1 MKQLEHIRLVQFY
14 LMEREDIAIDWVT
27 GLFGPNGSGKSS
39 VLDAVQI
46 ALVGGNANYAAL
58 NAQADD
64 QSGPRGARTI
74 RQYCLGQYGVEEGNI
89 VRDSAVTYITLVW
102 RDTETREPLS
112 MGVCIA
118 AQANRDGHEVLGR
131 YLLPGIELAMSDHLE
146 TIDGEER
153 PREWAAF
160 RHQLQ
165 ERARVS
171 GQDSL
176 FADSDRFM
184 NAYLFALRGSGGKPA
199 ADAFRRAFRFAMRMR
214 FDKSVDEIVRYQVLE
229 SRPIEIQK
237 FKEVMESFRKLAE
250 LVAQVE
256 QKIAGAEVVDKEFA
270 RAAAEARRAASWS
283 ALAADVKVEAANAG
297 HDAAMLAAESATE
310 LLAGITSDIATTASD
325 LEHAQNETQRVK
337 QLRERHAAHAQHGLA
352 QSQIAEKTG
361 LATRSEQELTR
372 ELGYLT
378 RVMRDAADSK
388 LVPQA
393 TLELR
398 AAAEPV
404 AQWNAAA
411 RPEDRTRDGLRALLK
426 PALSIVAQALN
437 ELFHTRTDLSRRTD
451 VAKQD
456 VASLE
461 ENLRRIAEGRA
472 PLTENVQRLMSALRD
487 QGLSPTPLCDVVR
500 ITDGEWQ
507 PAIEAYLG
515 PHLQALLV
523 PGEQEKRAFVIYRGL
538 PGVYGAKIVIESHHR
553 ESRPTTVGSV
563 AELIEGTVPA
573 AVAYLRAQLGD
584 TRRADG
590 EEALDSRRALTR
602 DGMLVR
608 GGAMERLKLV
618 QPQDFR
624 LGARGSREQRDTLKR
639 RLGERQRDLVALH
652 AEAERAR
659 MLFERLQI
667 VATQE
672 TVLQRF
678 LASFDALQAA
688 NADVHTLRQAL
699 SAAADEEYV
708 RLGEQEREC
717 NDRVSA
723 LTRRGTELAE
733 AKGVATE
740 ALRQRTLAVTA
751 AATAAAAAQ
760 DGSRQARSHAEFDAD
775 VASKQW
781 DILLQRTNGETDTM
795 QEACDQQVRSAQRAC
810 TTAIQ
815 NGTARLGEFV
825 SQYREHLPP
834 EAQPGQDPEA
844 WRKAAVWVTELLVRL
859 RNTDLQNYKR
869 EMQEAYETS
878 RTTFRNDVA
887 LKLYESLERL
897 DDHMAALNEVL
908 RTCPVFSNGERY
920 AFHRKTRPQYQA
932 LLRFIKDVGTHGLGG
947 DLLGDQQQLPEEFRA
962 LLEDT
967 TVAGAAGTKTP
978 LDDYREFFEFDI
990 EILREDPMTRIPK
1003 HLTLLSKRLG
1013 PSSGGEH
1020 RAPVYVIAG
1029 AALASAYRM
1038 AKGATGGIRLIVLDE
1053 AFDKMDSTNI
1063 IATMR
1068 YLDDLGLQVLL
1079 AGPGANMPILDPF
1092 LHRYYEIARDA
1103 QLQAMQFSGHT
1114 VTEAARALL
1123 RSDLFEFAPE
1133 LLHDELTAMARPT
1146 PAGVARASA

>member
-46 ALVGGNANYAAL
+46 ALVGGNGNYATL

-146 TIDGEER
+146 TVDGEER

-229 SRPIEIQK
+229 SRPIDIQK

-270 RAAAEARRAASWS
+270 RAAAEARRAATWS

-297 HDAAMLAAESATE
+297 HDAATLAAESATE
-310 LLAGITSDIATTASD
+310 LLAGIASDIATTTSD

-398 AAAEPV
+398 TATEPV

-461 ENLRRIAEGRA
+461 ENLRRVAEGRA

-487 QGLSPTPLCDVVR
+487 QGLSPTPVCDVVR
-500 ITDGEWQ
+500 ITDGRV
-507 PAIEAYLG
+507 AA
-515 PHLQALLV
+515 
-523 PGEQEKRAFVIYRGL
+523 RDRGL
-538 PGVYGAKIVIESHHR
+538 S
-553 ESRPTTVGSV
+553 
-563 AELIEGTVPA
+563 
-573 AVAYLRAQLGD
+573 
-584 TRRADG
+584 
-590 EEALDSRRALTR
+590 
-602 DGMLVR
+602 
-608 GGAMERLKLV
+608 
-618 QPQDFR
+618 
-624 LGARGSREQRDTLKR
+624 
-639 RLGERQRDLVALH
+639 
-652 AEAERAR
+652 
-659 MLFERLQI
+659 
-667 VATQE
+667 
-672 TVLQRF
+672 
-678 LASFDALQAA
+678 
-688 NADVHTLRQAL
+688 
-699 SAAADEEYV
+699 
-708 RLGEQEREC
+708 
-717 NDRVSA
+717 
-723 LTRRGTELAE
+723 
-733 AKGVATE
+733 
-740 ALRQRTLAVTA
+740 
-751 AATAAAAAQ
+751 
-760 DGSRQARSHAEFDAD
+760 
-775 VASKQW
+775 
-781 DILLQRTNGETDTM
+781 
-795 QEACDQQVRSAQRAC
+795 
-810 TTAIQ
+810 
-815 NGTARLGEFV
+815 
-825 SQYREHLPP
+825 
-834 EAQPGQDPEA
+834 
-844 WRKAAVWVTELLVRL
+844 
-859 RNTDLQNYKR
+859 
-869 EMQEAYETS
+869 
-878 RTTFRNDVA
+878 
-887 LKLYESLERL
+887 
-897 DDHMAALNEVL
+897 
-908 RTCPVFSNGERY
+908 
-920 AFHRKTRPQYQA
+920 
-932 LLRFIKDVGTHGLGG
+932 
-947 DLLGDQQQLPEEFRA
+947 
-962 LLEDT
+962 
-967 TVAGAAGTKTP
+967 GAA
-978 LDDYREFFEFDI
+978 
-990 EILREDPMTRIPK
+990 
-1003 HLTLLSKRLG
+1003 
-1013 PSSGGEH
+1013 
-1020 RAPVYVIAG
+1020 
-1029 AALASAYRM
+1029 
-1038 AKGATGGIRLIVLDE
+1038 
-1053 AFDKMDSTNI
+1053 
-1063 IATMR
+1063 
-1068 YLDDLGLQVLL
+1068 
-1079 AGPGANMPILDPF
+1079 
-1092 LHRYYEIARDA
+1092 
-1103 QLQAMQFSGHT
+1103 
-1114 VTEAARALL
+1114 
-1123 RSDLFEFAPE
+1123 
-1133 LLHDELTAMARPT
+1133 
-1146 PAGVARASA
+1146 PAGVAGARRTGETGVRDLSRPPRSLWCQDRHRKPSSRITAYHCGQRRRADRGHRPGGGRVSARATGRYSARRRRGGTRLPPRVDPRRHAGPRRRDGAPKARAAAGLPSRRARLARAARHPETPAGGAAT